1 MFITLGE
8 MNRVG
13 IFIYDKK
20 ENNLY
25 IQYMER

>member
-1 MFITLGE
+1 MFIKLGE
-8 MNRVG
+8 MNRVNK
-13 IFIYDKK
+13 FICDKK

>member
-1 MFITLGE
+1 MFIKLGE
-8 MNRVG
+8 MNRVNK
-13 IFIYDKK
+13 FIYDKK